1 MLKHF
6 LHSYEAIIAVINSL
20 NSKAFK
26 DKTILLLEIELI
38 YLKKNILN
46 IISIFVKATT
56 KL

>member
-26 DKTILLLEIELI
+26 DKTIILLEIELI